1 MNAINSLPKSG
12 NWCQVSPS
20 SWLRRLRRNSKYAAI
35 CAMLAA
41 NFPAVAQPAPVLTW
55 VPNSSVK
62 LEQVIGDVDWATG
75 SNTTSQTITRFNIA
89 GTDVSYCFT
98 CGTNLLFFFGDTIAS
113 NVNYHAADPVA
124 WSTTTNGEQGLL
136 LNFFTNSD
144 SSNVFVQPQGI
155 SMGANDTPNAGI
167 CISNVNYIICNTG
180 NDGSLSNNHAHDFSE
195 LVTFNQTNL
204 TFQTNRTVS
213 VLTNGGRFIYDSL
226 HFFGTNVLMFG
237 AGAYRASDIYL
248 ATTPSSSY
256 LSGTGTLYF
265 TGLTNGQPTWSTI
278 ETNAVPVVQD
288 NPTNG
293 PPWPN
298 DSPSVG
304 NLSVIY
310 STNLGLWMMTY
321 DGGRN
326 TDDRTNYGGIYF
338 SCAAQPWGP
347 WSTPQLIF
355 SPTRDLGFGIF
366 IHNSEYS
373 PPGPVGPTI
382 DEPIHNPTN
391 TTGTVYAASMI
402 ESFTRITNST
412 VFIYYTMATWNP
424 YTVVKMRSAFTIN
437 PVIDPASLVKLKK
450 KFSFAWT
457 APTNITYQV
466 DYSTN
471 LPANWTTLTN
481 LITSTNGTFNFT
493 DDGTNSGGFGN
504 NKCYRL
510 QTAN

>member
-1 MNAINSLPKSG
+1 
-12 NWCQVSPS
+12 
-20 SWLRRLRRNSKYAAI
+20 
-35 CAMLAA
+35 MLAA
-41 NFPAVAQPAPVLTW
+41 SFPAVAQPAPVLTW
-55 VPNSSVK
+55 ITNSSVK

-75 SNTTSQTITRFNIA
+75 SNTTSQTITRFNIV
-89 GTDVSYCFT
+89 GTDVSAPFVS
-98 CGTNLLFFFGDTIAS
+98 GTNLIFFFGDTIGS
-113 NVNYHAADPVA
+113 NVDYHAGDPVA

-136 LNFFTNSD
+136 LNFFTNSAG
-144 SSNVFVQPQGI
+144 SNVFVNPAGI

-167 CISNVNYIICNTG
+167 CISNVNYVICNTG
-180 NDGSLSNNHAHDFSE
+180 ADASLPVTHEHDFSV
-195 LVTFNQTNL
+195 LVTFDPTNL

-213 VLTNGGRFIYDSL
+213 VRTNGGHFIFNSL

-256 LSGTGTLYF
+256 LSGGGTLYF
-265 TGLTNGQPTWSTI
+265 TGLTNGQPVWSSV

-293 PPWPN
+293 PAWPN

-326 TDDRTNYGGIYF
+326 TDDKTNYAGIYF

-347 WSTPQLIF
+347 WTTPQLIF
-355 SPTRDLGFGIF
+355 SPTRDHGFGVF
-366 IHNSEYS
+366 MHNSDYS

-382 DEPIHNPTN
+382 DPSEHNPTN

-424 YTVVKMRSAFTIN
+424 YTVVKMRSAFTII
-437 PVIDPASLVKLKK
+437 PVIDSASLVKLKK

-471 LPANWTTLTN
+471 LLSGWATFTN
-481 LITSTNGTFNFT
+481 LITSTNGTFNFA
-493 DDGTNSGGFGN
+493 DNGTNSGGFGST
-504 NKCYRL
+504 KFYRL
-510 QTAN
+510 RTSQ

>member
-1 MNAINSLPKSG
+1 MG
-12 NWCQVSPS
+12 
-20 SWLRRLRRNSKYAAI
+20 
-35 CAMLAA
+35 AMLPV

-55 VPNSSVK
+55 ITNSSVK

-75 SNTTSQTITRFNIA
+75 SNTTSQTITRFNIV
-89 GTDVSYCFT
+89 GTDVSAPFVS
-98 CGTNLLFFFGDTIAS
+98 GTNLIIFFGDTIGS
-113 NVNYHAADPVA
+113 NVNYQAADPVA
-124 WSTTTNGEQGLL
+124 WSTTTSGEQGLL
-136 LNFFTNSD
+136 LNFYTNSAG
-144 SSNVFVQPQGI
+144 SNVFVNPIGI

-180 NDGSLSNNHAHDFSE
+180 ADAMLPVTHEHDFSE
-195 LVTFNQTNL
+195 LVTFDQTNL
-204 TFQTNRTVS
+204 TFQTNRTIS
-213 VLTNGGRFIYDSL
+213 VLTNGGHFIINSL

-248 ATTPSSSY
+248 ATTPVSSY
-256 LSGTGTLYF
+256 SSGSETYYF
-265 TGLTNGQPTWSTI
+265 TGLTNGQPDWSSV

-293 PPWPN
+293 PAWPF

-355 SPTRDLGFGIF
+355 SPTRDHGFGVF
-366 IHNSEYS
+366 MHNSDYS

-382 DEPIHNPTN
+382 DPAKHDPTN
-391 TTGTVYAASMI
+391 ITGTVYEASMI

-450 KFSFAWT
+450 RFSFAWN

-471 LPANWTTLTN
+471 LLSAWNTFTN
-481 LITSTNGTFNFT
+481 LFTSTNGIFNFT
-493 DDGTNSGGFGN
+493 DNGTDSGGFGAT
-504 NKCYRL
+504 KYYRL
-510 QTAN
+510 RTSQ